1 MRWRFRQRAS
11 EGGGGEP
18 VTLRL
23 GIRAKLNLGLG
34 LVLLAATLV
43 FGASYAW
50 LETATRIES
59 ERRHLIEIAALARLH
74 LETTSAEQRIDA
86 ALSGLARSLAEATGS
101 EHHFVLI
108 GGDGEVLATAEG
120 NVVAD
125 RSQLGRGA
133 GVGSAWRAV
142 LPASLSETIP
152 VALPGRGDGGRS
164 ARLVVQESLDEIP
177 ASVTASLLGHLA
189 LAASIAGLAMGSVAW
204 LVRRLVI
211 GPLREV
217 AAATQQI
224 ASGGEWRPFLP
235 NRRASDEIGVL
246 VDGLAQLSRRL
257 VEAVRRERFGSAH
270 LVAERVRREL
280 ESPIRDIDAR
290 LAMLEGLLPAEAE
303 EARLCREIEV
313 QLTAIAETRRR
324 LLEIPETPSA
334 PEGR

>member
-1 MRWRFRQRAS
+1 MRWLSRERTS
-11 EGGGGEP
+11 EGKGGEP
-18 VTLRL
+18 EVLRL

-43 FGASYAW
+43 LGASYAW

-59 ERRHLIEIAALARLH
+59 DRRHLVEIAALARLH
-74 LETTSAEQRIDA
+74 LETPSAEQRMDA
-86 ALSGLARSLAEATGS
+86 ALSRLARSLAEATGS
-101 EHHFVLI
+101 EHHLVLR

-120 NVVAD
+120 SVSA

-133 GVGSAWRAV
+133 GVGSAWRAL

-152 VALPGRGDGGRS
+152 VDLPGGGDGGRS
-164 ARLVVQESLDEIP
+164 ARLVVEESLDEVS
-177 ASVTASLLGHLA
+177 ASVTVSLLGHLA

-224 ASGGEWRPFLP
+224 ARGGEWKPFLP
-235 NRRASDEIGVL
+235 KRRASDEIGVL

-257 VEAVRRERFGSAH
+257 AEAVRRERFGSAH
-270 LVAERVRREL
+270 LVAVRVRREL
-280 ESPIRDIDAR
+280 DSPIRDIEVR
-290 LAMLEGLLPAEAE
+290 LAMLQRLLPADAE
-303 EARLCREIEV
+303 EARVCREIESH
-313 QLTAIAETRRR
+313 LTAIAETRRR
-324 LLEIPETPSA
+324 LLEISDTPS
-334 PEGR
+334 PPDGP